1 MMELSLWLRKKRKL
15 MQGNIERGMEGEW
28 GGGGVGRW
36 EGETVFC
43 DGLILG

>member
-28 GGGGVGRW
+28 GGEVGWGGGR
-36 EGETVFC
+36 GRLFFVM
-43 DGLILG
+43 G

>member
-28 GGGGVGRW
+28 GGRWGGGVG
-36 EGETVFC
+36 GGDCF
-43 DGLILG
+43 L